1 MEIIDST
8 LENGDYR
15 MGETTQQTAES
26 GLLEHIVFGRN
37 EAPLQH
43 FHNTFR
49 AALDMPPLRSS

>member
-8 LENGDYR
+8 LENEDYR

-26 GLLEHIVFGRN
+26 GVLDHLVFGRN
-37 EAPLQH
+37 EAPLHH

-49 AALDMPPLRSS
+49 AALDMPPLQRA